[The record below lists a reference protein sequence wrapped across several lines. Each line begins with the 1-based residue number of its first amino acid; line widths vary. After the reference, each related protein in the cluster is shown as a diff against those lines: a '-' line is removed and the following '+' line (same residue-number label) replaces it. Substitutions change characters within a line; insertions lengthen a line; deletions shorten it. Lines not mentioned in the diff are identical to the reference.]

1 MNETELKPIGK
12 VELAQSA
19 DDLDAVF
26 RFRYEVYTEEMGFH
40 FPWSDDAA
48 RRLKDR
54 VDAQSLNFFI
64 RNSEGEIVGVIRLHT
79 FSDQNVTKTLAEK
92 YETHHFSETYE
103 GSSRMLIARFLI
115 RKDYRARSKAAWKLI
130 LEAYRQCELN
140 NAPLVFID
148 CSPHLVKF
156 YEALGFR
163 RYAANFTDEVLGYK
177 IPMVI
182 LLNDTP
188 YLEKVSSPLFLL
200 ARHRADA
207 RSMEA
212 WYNAQFPKFGN
223 SVFLQQFDSQELL
236 ANVASHAGTLP
247 ENFHKVSQK
256 LKSSC
261 LIHVKK
267 GDTVLKQGEMSN
279 EMYLVLKGTLDVL
292 FSNDGKNKQS
302 VTILGPGE
310 VFGELGFLMRS
321 PRTSTVVALE
331 DAELLMIA
339 ADKAEQLIEI
349 HPKESAVLF
358 LDLIR
363 LLAQRYVERYQ
374 TV

>member
-1 MNETELKPIGK
+1 MSETELKALGK
-12 VELAQSA
+12 VELAQNA
-19 DDLDAVF
+19 DELGAVF

-40 FPWSDDAA
+40 FPWSDDTA

-54 VDAQSLNFFI
+54 VDDESLNFFI
-64 RNSEGEIVGVIRLHT
+64 RNSDNEIVGVIRLHT
-79 FSDQNVTKTLAEK
+79 FTDENVSEEILAK
-92 YETHHFSETYE
+92 YETHHFTETYK
-103 GSSRMLIARFLI
+103 GSARMLISRFLI

-140 NAPLVFID
+140 NAPIVFID

-188 YLEKVSSPLFLL
+188 YLEKVSSPLFVL
-200 ARHRADA
+200 ARHRSDT
-207 RSMEA
+207 RSMEG
-212 WYNAQFPKFGN
+212 WYNTKFPKFGN
-223 SVFLQQFDSQELL
+223 AVFVQQFDSQELL
-236 ANVASHAGTLP
+236 ANMVSHAGTLP
-247 ENFHKVSQK
+247 ENFHKISQK

-261 LIHVKK
+261 LIHAKK

-292 FSNDGKNKQS
+292 FSNDGQTKQS
-302 VTILGPGE
+302 IAILGPGE

-363 LLAQRYVERYQ
+363 LLAQRYVERYR
-374 TV
+374 TL